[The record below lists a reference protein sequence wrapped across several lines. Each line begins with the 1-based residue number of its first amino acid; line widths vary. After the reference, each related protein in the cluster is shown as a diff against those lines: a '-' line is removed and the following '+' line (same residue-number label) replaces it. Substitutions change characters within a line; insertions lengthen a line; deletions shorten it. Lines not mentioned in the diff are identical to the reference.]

1 MNVSPSV
8 NTLRRAKANRKS
20 VSAHWVN
27 RFPPPLS
34 SLPGLF
40 SYSSGNNSLRA
51 RDCNTQWFPS
61 DSSPGGLTRALCGN
75 SRSSAWQVSRVTP
88 DSSTG
93 MSLTSTCSSPTE
105 MFSLIC
111 GHHGEPTAQ
120 QQQHHN
126 SSEDLPAS
134 LASFCACAAAAAAQP
149 GVLLLNRELTC
160 K

>member
-1 MNVSPSV
+1 M
-8 NTLRRAKANRKS
+8 
-20 VSAHWVN
+20 SAHWVN
-27 RFPPPLS
+27 RFPHPLS

-40 SYSSGNNSLRA
+40 SYSSGNNSLLA

-61 DSSPGGLTRALCGN
+61 DSSPGGLTRALRGN

-111 GHHGEPTAQ
+111 GHHGEPTPQ